1 MSYRSLIML
10 ALACALAAG
19 CGGGDDSE
27 EVPDLITLN
36 SSPENPT
43 LAPSVTLTGTR
54 QSSVDRVTWTNSAGG
69 GVGNATL
76 TAEQCRALPPIG
88 NYPCNHAW
96 TATIPLVVG
105 ANAIT
110 VTGYGFEQ
118 FTRVTVTITRSP

>member
-1 MSYRSLIML
+1 MSYRSLITL

-19 CGGGDDSE
+19 CGGGDDDSE
-27 EVPDLITLN
+27 EVPGLITLT

-54 QSSVDRVTWTNSAGG
+54 QSSVDRVAWSNSAGG
-69 GVGNATL
+69 SGGATL
-76 TAEQCRALPPIG
+76 TAEQCFAFPIG
-88 NYPCNHAW
+88 NFPCNHAW

-110 VTGYGFEQ
+110 VTGSGFDQ